1 MNVNI
6 LPKQILGVAFLLLS
20 IILTIGTVTTA
31 FKTLAAMYKTNSAQ
45 TAGSLFAVLILVMI
59 IYALTKNGLDMIQN
73 KAPKPRIVTLPHFG
87 KLDLID
93 PESCYDAEMEF
104 NGKEIQ
110 LDLNVEKKTIA
121 IKKMYAVKNILDNLG
136 AFDKQNKQYI
146 KSDFEDENGDTVKF
160 YLEHHLEVAGEEE
173 LAAFIDLND
182 NSIEPIRQLFD
193 KIHLKHV
200 SFYPENEGG
209 FAIFDYSLGEDFT
222 NYLIVVI
229 TDKDGKLMEMTM
241 ES

>member
-1 MNVNI
+1 M
-6 LPKQILGVAFLLLS
+6 LPKQLMGIGLMLLS
-20 IILTIGTVTTA
+20 ILFTIGVWMQLIRTIAQLGTMGS
-31 FKTLAAMYKTNSAQ
+31 AAK
-45 TAGSLFAVLILVMI
+45 AGSFTAIGLMVFFTHSLAKYSLDLIR
-59 IYALTKNGLDMIQN
+59 N

-87 KLDLID
+87 KINLADLD
-93 PESCYDAEMEF
+93 SCYDAETVF

-110 LDLNVEKKTIA
+110 LDLNFEKTSMGIRN
-121 IKKMYAVKNILDNLG
+121 MYAVKNILDNLD

-146 KSDFEDENGDTVKF
+146 LRDFEDENGDTVKF
-160 YLEHHLEVAGEEE
+160 YLEHHLEVAEEEE

-182 NSIEPIRQLFD
+182 KTSEPIRQLFG
-193 KIHLKHV
+193 KIHLKRV
-200 SFYPENEGG
+200 GFYPENEGG

-229 TDKDGKLMEMTM
+229 TDKDGKLKEMTM